1 MATFFRFLTGLFL
14 SAFLAACGGGGGSAG
29 NNGSG
34 GANVPLFTSSP
45 TSISLIPGET
55 ATYTIGG
62 GTPNYI
68 AAAGNSAVLVS
79 VKDKTL
85 SITAVASGTSTVT
98 VTDNVGAKLS
108 ISVNIGTG
116 IPLFTTAPSSV
127 NIGVGS
133 RTSSFIIGGGSA
145 VYAVSVDNPSIAA
158 VSSVGNQFSVIGLAN
173 GSAVVNV
180 VDSLGASV
188 KISVLVGSA
197 TAVTGELVTTAPA
210 TVKLGVSSSSTFT
223 ISGGTAPYFA
233 GSGDNTVATATVVGN
248 ILTING
254 IANGNTTVKVQ
265 DSNSKSVTISMQV
278 GNALGLFS
286 SAPSDITVGTGANSP
301 AFTIGGGT
309 PPYSVVAANS
319 LIATAAMSASGNNF
333 IVTGVSAGSTIVT
346 LKDSVG
352 APLAI
357 NVTVSGGTSAPLF
370 TTAPS
375 AITLQSGLSAS
386 YTVGGGVPKYDAT
399 SSNPAVLSAVQTG
412 TDLTLKALS
421 AGTANVV
428 ISDSKG
434 TRLGDIV
441 VTVSG
446 GTTSNLFSTAPSTV
460 AMAIGASPS
469 YSISGGVAPYTV
481 ISSNLGVVS
490 VAPVFPLT
498 TNSIFTLTGVGAGS
512 GSIRITDSVGT
523 KLDIAVNVTG
533 SSTVDLATSAPA
545 TVNLGVAA
553 NVNYSII
560 GGVGPYFIEP
570 GDKTLVNI
578 TRPSTNTFQLTGVA
592 AGSTKIFISDS
603 AGKKI
608 LFDVVVL
615 AATSQAMVVSPNSV
629 SLANVGDVLYF
640 RVDGGNPP
648 YTVISNNPAAIS
660 ITSGTVLSS
669 SGVFTAYMANTGT
682 AVSIVVSDS
691 KGVTQ
696 TVSIASITAATGGMF
711 LTPQKWSID
720 ETNNVAVTL
729 TLTGG
734 VAPYQV
740 FNSSTLLASV
750 VATTNGTPSNLFFND
765 RILTVNVG
773 TQGTRCVNG
782 NQAVTFTVVDSLNR
796 TTTSTMTIVD
806 RNGGAGC

>member
-1 MATFFRFLTGLFL
+1 MATFFRLLTGLFL

-29 NNGSG
+29 NSGSG
-34 GANVPLFTSSP
+34 GVSVPLFTSSP
-45 TSISLIPGET
+45 TSITLIPGET

-116 IPLFTTAPSSV
+116 IPLFTTAPGSV

-145 VYAVSVDNPSIAA
+145 VYSVSVDNSAIAA
-158 VSSVGNQFSVIGLAN
+158 VSSVGNQFSIVGLAN

-180 VDSLGASV
+180 TDSLGASV
-188 KISVLVGSA
+188 KINVLVGSA

-210 TVKLGVSSSSTFT
+210 TVKLGISSSSTFT

-265 DSNSKSVTISMQV
+265 DSNSKSVTITMQV

-319 LIATAAMSASGNNF
+319 LIATAAMAASGNNF
-333 IVTGVSAGSTIVT
+333 IVTGVSAGTTIVT

-375 AITLQSGLSAS
+375 VITLQSGLSAS
-386 YTVGGGVPKYDAT
+386 YTVGGGVPKYEAT

-412 TDLTLKALS
+412 SDLTLKALT

-434 TRLGDIV
+434 TRLGDIA

-446 GTTSNLFSTAPSTV
+446 GTTSTLFSTAPSTV

-498 TNSIFTLTGVGAGS
+498 TNSLFTLTGVGAGS
-512 GSIRITDSVGT
+512 GTIRITDSVGI

-545 TVNLGVAA
+545 KVNLGVLA
-553 NVNYSII
+553 NVSYSII

-578 TRPSTNTFQLTGVA
+578 TPTSSNTFQLTGVA
-592 AGSTKIFISDS
+592 AGTTKIFISDS
-603 AGKKI
+603 AGKQI
-608 LFDVVVL
+608 SFDLVIL
-615 AATSQAMVVSPNSV
+615 AATSQSMVVSPNSV

-660 ITSGTVLSS
+660 ITSGTVLNS

-696 TVSIASITAATGGMF
+696 TVSIASITAATSGMF

-720 ETNNVAVTL
+720 ETNNAAVTL

-734 VAPYQV
+734 VPPYQV
-740 FNSSTLLASV
+740 FNSSTALASV
-750 VATTNGTPSNLFFND
+750 VATTNGTPSSLFFSD
-765 RILTVNVG
+765 RTLTVNVG

-782 NQAVTFTVVDSLNR
+782 NQIITFTVVDSLNR